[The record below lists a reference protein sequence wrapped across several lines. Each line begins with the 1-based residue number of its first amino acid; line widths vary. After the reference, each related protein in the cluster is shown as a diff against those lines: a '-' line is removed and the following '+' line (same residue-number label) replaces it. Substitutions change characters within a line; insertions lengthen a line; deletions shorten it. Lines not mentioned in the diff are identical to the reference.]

1 VSIVRRVI
9 VSILLRSP
17 TSAPKG
23 QRLAPERADSVG
35 GCLRGRLFEVDRDD
49 VRAGPP
55 QRQRRGT
62 ADAARGAGDDRD
74 PIRERL
80 AQIDH
85 R

>member
-1 VSIVRRVI
+1 
-9 VSILLRSP
+9 LRP
-17 TSAPKG
+17 SALTPSAVAFAAASS
-23 QRLAPERADSVG
+23 RST
-35 GCLRGRLFEVDRDD
+35 
-49 VRAGPP
+49 AGPP
-55 QRQRRGT
+55 QGQRRGA